1 MAAMSLS
8 EAAIS
13 RGVNPSPN
21 LEIKYAGETPTMV
34 PSKNIVY
41 KILSRP
47 LLLVKGKIVFCIQ
60 YLDPPTLWAYNPDM
74 NKLEYEDL
82 SEKVYNVLKDMILK
96 SELVPGTKLVQ
107 EELSERLGVSRTP
120 LLSALTKLEKE
131 LLVEFFPRRGA
142 YVRKCSIEDLKHCY
156 DIRIRLETLAA
167 REAASAAKKDPPS
180 AEILKEELG
189 AYRVIVA
196 EGNAGRIKE
205 ADYQF
210 HMSIVDL
217 SGNLFL
223 KNMISSFS
231 VVLMSNQRGLLKPA
245 AKSLAEHEG
254 ILAAILAGDAVL
266 AERLMLEHLDE
277 SRRIVEKMVEMEA
290 SGEAG

>member
-1 MAAMSLS
+1 MPVESCQ
-8 EAAIS
+8 
-13 RGVNPSPN
+13 R
-21 LEIKYAGETPTMV
+21 
-34 PSKNIVY
+34 
-41 KILSRP
+41 
-47 LLLVKGKIVFCIQ
+47 KIVFCIQ
-60 YLDPPTLWAYNPDM
+60 YLDPPKLVVYNPGM
-74 NKLEYEDL
+74 NKLAYEDL
-82 SEKVYNVLKDMILK
+82 SEKVYNVLKDMILR

-167 REAASAAKKDPPS
+167 REAASAAKKDPAS
-180 AEILKEELG
+180 ATVLKEELD
-189 AYRVIVA
+189 AYREIVA
-196 EGNAGRIKE
+196 EGRADRIKE

-210 HMSIVDL
+210 HLSIVHL

-223 KNMISSFS
+223 KNMVSSFS

-254 ILAAILAGDAVL
+254 VLAAILAGDPVL
-266 AERLMLEHLDE
+266 AEQRMLEHLDE